1 MDAAQRGG
9 RMAYVRSSEKTP
21 SSRSRRSFAIAWLIL
36 AAIASAACGYRFQQ
50 QARLPGGAQ
59 RLYVDIFENRTNQ
72 AGLETTVTNAVVFEF
87 IKRGETDIV
96 KEASQAELVM
106 KGIIRSVEIRTVA
119 TRNKDAAGERQVT
132 LTLDVRLVQPDG
144 KTAWSAN
151 GLMDGEAYV
160 VTSDKFLN
168 DDRQR
173 ATLALAATRIAE
185 RIYNR
190 FTDDF

>member
-1 MDAAQRGG
+1 MGLL
-9 RMAYVRSSEKTP
+9 V
-21 SSRSRRSFAIAWLIL
+21 L
-36 AAIASAACGYRFQQ
+36 AVLASTACGYRFQQ

-96 KEASQAELVM
+96 KEPSQAELVM
-106 KGIIRSVEIRTVA
+106 KGIIRSVETRTVA

-132 LTLDVRLVQPDG
+132 LTLDVRLVRPDG
-144 KTAWSAN
+144 QTAWSAN
-151 GLMDGEAYV
+151 GLTDGEAYV

-168 DDRQR
+168 DDKQR